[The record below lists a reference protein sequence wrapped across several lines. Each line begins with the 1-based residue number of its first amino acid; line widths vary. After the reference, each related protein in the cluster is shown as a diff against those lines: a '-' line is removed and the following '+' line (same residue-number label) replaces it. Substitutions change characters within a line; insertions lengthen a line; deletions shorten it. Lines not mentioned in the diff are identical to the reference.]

1 MNMTDQKK
9 ERAGR
14 SRLLVFLVPPLS
26 NAGYEI
32 PPGHRTACVCNSLR
46 KFETPPT
53 IPRQEIEREGKKEV
67 QGRERQ
73 TQHTECSGE
82 RRRCKKTT
90 PSLHYTGLLD
100 NPFSNSELRTS
111 LRQE

>member
-1 MNMTDQKK
+1 MNMTDQKRR
-9 ERAGR
+9 EQAEADSQFLWFLR
-14 SRLLVFLVPPLS
+14 SS
-26 NAGYEI
+26 NAGYDI

-73 TQHTECSGE
+73 TQHTGCSGE
-82 RRRCKKTT
+82 RRRCRKHRLSTT
-90 PSLHYTGLLD
+90 PAY
-100 NPFSNSELRTS
+100 
-111 LRQE
+111 